1 MRFLH
6 RLDNMRLDLLETY
19 HAILNTG
26 TTQGAAQRLGI
37 SQSAVSRRLTQ
48 FEDSLGLTLFQRVK
62 SRLIPTRESLL
73 MRDQIDRLL
82 ENSLR
87 LQAQADSLRNGN
99 SSAVTLRIAFPG
111 SLGLTIV
118 PSIIDAFL
126 REHDQVKLE
135 LHTGPYDMI
144 ERMLLDD
151 RAELGFIRLPATRTG
166 LKTYPAVTSRT
177 VCVMPA
183 AHPLAARKVI
193 AARDLKDVPMILLGR
208 MRAPRREID
217 TFFSDAALM
226 PNVRIEAHSV
236 SSACGLVASGLG
248 VTLVNELMAMDYV
261 DLALTI
267 RPLAQTMPHS
277 FAFATAERGPVSTIA
292 EAFINI
298 ALTKFR
304 SQGGETP

>member
-1 MRFLH
+1 
-6 RLDNMRLDLLETY
+6 MRLDLLETY

-26 TTQGAAQRLGI
+26 TTQGAATRLGI

-48 FEDSLGLTLFQRVK
+48 FEESLGLTLFQRVK

-87 LQAQADSLRNGN
+87 LRAQVDALRAGN
-99 SSAVTLRIAFPG
+99 SSAVTLRVAFPA
-111 SLGLTIV
+111 SLGLTII
-118 PSIIDAFL
+118 PRIMEAFL
-126 REHDQVKLE
+126 RDHDQVKLE

-151 RAELGFIRLPATRTG
+151 RAELGFIRIPATRPG

-183 AHPLAARKVI
+183 AHPLAAREVI
-193 AARDLKDVPMILLGR
+193 AARDLRDVPMILLGR

-217 TFFSDAALM
+217 TFFSDAALT

-236 SSACGLVASGLG
+236 SSACGLVANGLG
-248 VTLVNELMAMDYV
+248 VTLVNELMAMDYA

-267 RPLAQTMPHS
+267 RPLALTIPHS
-277 FAFATAERGPVSTIA
+277 FAFAVAERGPISAVA
-292 EAFINI
+292 EAFINT
-298 ALTKFR
+298 ALAEFR
-304 SQGGETP
+304 AQGGEVEPEAVMG